1 VPATTSVTPPGPASP
16 LRGTATTGW
25 SYGVYELELR
35 GGHVVSHT
43 FTSMAQL
50 EELYA

>member
-1 VPATTSVTPPGPASP
+1 VAKYA
-16 LRGTATTGW
+16 GTATTGW

-35 GGHVVSHT
+35 GGHIVSYT